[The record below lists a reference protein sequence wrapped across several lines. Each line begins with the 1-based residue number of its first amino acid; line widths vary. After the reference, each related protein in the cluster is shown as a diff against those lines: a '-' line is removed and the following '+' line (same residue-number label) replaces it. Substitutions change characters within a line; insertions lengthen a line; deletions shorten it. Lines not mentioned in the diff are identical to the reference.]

1 MRAVIQ
7 RVASARVTVDGRVVG
22 EIAQGLLAF
31 VGVEKDD
38 GPADVS
44 YIATKI
50 RDLRI
55 FDDEGDAAGRKRMNR
70 SVVDV
75 AGGVL
80 VVSQFTL
87 AADVRRGRRPS
98 FDNAAEPDVA
108 RRLYEDVVRELQ
120 TSDVRVATG
129 EFQAVM
135 RVDLVNDGP
144 VTIFIDSRRRL

>member
-1 MRAVIQ
+1 MRALVQ
-7 RVASARVTVDGRVVG
+7 RVSSARVTVGDRIVG
-22 EIAQGLLAF
+22 EIERGLLAF

-38 GPADVS
+38 QAADVT

-55 FDDEGDAAGRKRMNR
+55 FDDEGDDNGRKRMNR

-75 AGGVL
+75 AGAVL

-98 FDNAAEPDVA
+98 FDDAAEPEMA
-108 RRLYEDVVRELQ
+108 RRMYEDVVRELQ
-120 TSDVRVATG
+120 SFGVRVATG
-129 EFQAVM
+129 EFQAMMHVH
-135 RVDLVNDGP
+135 LVNDGP